1 MHFSQLT
8 RRCKIWFLRQDKTMK
23 QTNIWQRFLAVTAL
37 PSLMAITFGF
47 PIPAVRA
54 ASPQNS
60 SPPAENEL
68 LSNENNVRLAQTSGV
83 CRQVSARGGLYVRA
97 EPTIDS
103 RVLGAVLYG
112 RNVSVTVPDP
122 QPESWVPVSAPIEG
136 YMFSGYL
143 VPCEP
148 VDPDPANC
156 RQVKAINGL
165 VVREEPSI
173 DAARVGIVPRGRNVT
188 ILNLGADGWVPI
200 QVPLEG
206 YVPANDLTY
215 CP

>member
-1 MHFSQLT
+1 
-8 RRCKIWFLRQDKTMK
+8 MK
-23 QTNIWQRFLAVTAL
+23 QTNIWQRFLATTAL
-37 PSLMAITFGF
+37 PSLIVITFGF
-47 PIPAVRA
+47 PIPAVKA
-54 ASPQNS
+54 ASLQ
-60 SPPAENEL
+60 SPIPSTEHEL
-68 LSNENNVRLAQTSGV
+68 SSNENNIQLAQASGI

-103 RVLGAVLYG
+103 RILGAVLYG

-136 YMFSGYL
+136 YMFSSYL
-143 VPCEP
+143 VPCEQ

-156 RQVKAINGL
+156 RQVRVSNGL
-165 VVREEPSI
+165 IVREEPSI
-173 DAARVGIVPRGRNVT
+173 NSEQVGVVPSGRNVT
-188 ILNLGADGWVPI
+188 IVNLGADGWVPI

-206 YVPANDLTY
+206 YVPANDLTD

>member
-1 MHFSQLT
+1 
-8 RRCKIWFLRQDKTMK
+8 MK
-23 QTNIWQRFLAVTAL
+23 QTNVLQRFLAVTAL
-37 PSLMAITFGF
+37 PSLIAITFGF
-47 PIPAVRA
+47 PITAIKAAAV
-54 ASPQNS
+54 QNS
-60 SPPAENEL
+60 PSAANEL
-68 LSNENNVRLAQTSGV
+68 SSSENDVRLAQTSVV

-97 EPTIDS
+97 QPTIDS
-103 RVLGAVLYG
+103 RILGAVLYG

-148 VDPDPANC
+148 VDSDPSNC
-156 RQVKAINGL
+156 RQVKARNGL

-173 DAARVGIVPRGRNVT
+173 DSERVGVVPRGRNVT

>member
-1 MHFSQLT
+1 
-8 RRCKIWFLRQDKTMK
+8 
-23 QTNIWQRFLAVTAL
+23 
-37 PSLMAITFGF
+37 MAMTLGF
-47 PIPAVRA
+47 PVAAVRA
-54 ASPQNS
+54 TSLQSPVS
-60 SPPAENEL
+60 SPKSEL
-68 LSNENNVRLAQTSGV
+68 SLDESDMQLAQNAGV
-83 CRQVSARGGLYVRA
+83 CRQVTARGGLYVRA

-103 RVLGAVLYG
+103 RILGAVLYG
-112 RNVSVTVPDP
+112 RNVTVLEP

-143 VPCEP
+143 EPCEQT
-148 VDPDPANC
+148 DPDPSNC
-156 RQVKAINGL
+156 RQVKATNGL

-173 DAARVGIVPRGRNVT
+173 DSERVGVVPRGRNVT
-188 ILNLGADGWVPI
+188 IVNLGADGWVPI